1 MSCCSD
7 VGSYR
12 ARLLREEGRK
22 ETMQHDS
29 SLNSSVETSLS
40 PDAETGTRQ
49 FSRRT
54 IAYTLMGT
62 MLVTF
67 IATLDQ
73 TIVGTALPRIGADLQ
88 GFDQIAWVTAIY
100 LLTMTV
106 TIPIYGKLSDLFG
119 RKPIFLGCLVVFLTG
134 SALSGLAQSMTQLI
148 TFRALQGIG
157 AGGLESIAIAV
168 VGDLFPPRE
177 RGKWIG
183 ITSSSYALASIA
195 GPLLGGLL
203 TDHISWR
210 WVFYINLPI
219 GLIALFVLAFLMP
232 TLRTPN
238 KRIIIDYVGSLLV
251 VLATLPLL
259 LAFSWAGDAFAWL
272 SWQSLGLFGSSLILL
287 VLLVIYSARQERLG
301 REPIVEPSMFK
312 NVRVFSV
319 SLLASMLISIVL
331 LGSVYFLPVFL
342 QSVTGVSA
350 TGSGLALMPL
360 ALASIAGAVIGGQLI
375 TKTGR
380 YWWIALASAAIMIAG
395 LLLLVRL
402 DIHSTSLDIVVALLV
417 LGPGVGSG
425 LSLYTITV
433 QNAMPGKVGQ
443 ATSAVVFFRQLGQSI
458 GLVAIGAVVTASYIP
473 AFHKALPAAL
483 RQVMPSQLIKA
494 FENPLV
500 LTSPAI
506 MAPIRAGFERYGA
519 QGHAAFNV
527 VLNAVKL
534 GLAESIH
541 GAILLSLGL
550 MIFTFI
556 VVCFLKEIPLRS
568 RSER

>member
-1 MSCCSD
+1 
-7 VGSYR
+7 
-12 ARLLREEGRK
+12 
-22 ETMQHDS
+22 MQHDS
-29 SLNSSVETSLS
+29 SLNSGVETSLS
-40 PDAETGTRQ
+40 PDAEIGTRQ

-134 SALSGLAQSMTQLI
+134 SALSGVAQSMTQLI

-195 GPLLGGLL
+195 GPLLGGVL

-350 TGSGLALMPL
+350 TSSGLALMPL

-380 YWWIALASAAIMIAG
+380 YWWIALAGAAIMIAG
-395 LLLLVRL
+395 LLLLLRL

-500 LTSPAI
+500 LTSPDI

-519 QGHAAFNV
+519 QGHAAFNE

-556 VVCFLKEIPLRS
+556 VVCFLKEVPLRS
-568 RSER
+568 REEE

>member
-1 MSCCSD
+1 
-7 VGSYR
+7 
-12 ARLLREEGRK
+12 
-22 ETMQHDS
+22 
-29 SLNSSVETSLS
+29 
-40 PDAETGTRQ
+40 
-49 FSRRT
+49 
-54 IAYTLMGT
+54 
-62 MLVTF
+62 
-67 IATLDQ
+67 
-73 TIVGTALPRIGADLQ
+73 
-88 GFDQIAWVTAIY
+88 
-100 LLTMTV
+100 
-106 TIPIYGKLSDLFG
+106 
-119 RKPIFLGCLVVFLTG
+119 
-134 SALSGLAQSMTQLI
+134 
-148 TFRALQGIG
+148 
-157 AGGLESIAIAV
+157 
-168 VGDLFPPRE
+168 
-177 RGKWIG
+177 
-183 ITSSSYALASIA
+183 
-195 GPLLGGLL
+195 LL

-350 TGSGLALMPL
+350 TSSGLALMPL

-395 LLLLVRL
+395 LLLLLRL

-500 LTSPAI
+500 LTSPDI
-506 MAPIRAGFERYGA
+506 MAPIRMGFERYGA
-519 QGHAAFNV
+519 QGLAAFNE

-568 RSER
+568 REEE

>member
-1 MSCCSD
+1 
-7 VGSYR
+7 
-12 ARLLREEGRK
+12 
-22 ETMQHDS
+22 MQHDS
-29 SLNSSVETSLS
+29 SLNGGVETSLL

-134 SALSGLAQSMTQLI
+134 SALSGVAQSMTQLI

-195 GPLLGGLL
+195 GPLLGGVL

-350 TGSGLALMPL
+350 TSSGLALMPL

-380 YWWIALASAAIMIAG
+380 YRWIALASAAIMIAG
-395 LLLLVRL
+395 LLLLLRL

-500 LTSPAI
+500 LTSPDI

-519 QGHAAFNV
+519 QGLAAFNE

-556 VVCFLKEIPLRS
+556 VVCFLKEVPLRS
-568 RSER
+568 REEE

>member
-1 MSCCSD
+1 
-7 VGSYR
+7 
-12 ARLLREEGRK
+12 
-22 ETMQHDS
+22 MQHDS
-29 SLNSSVETSLS
+29 SLNSGVETSLS
-40 PDAETGTRQ
+40 PDAEIGTRQ

-134 SALSGLAQSMTQLI
+134 SALSGVAQSMTQLI

-195 GPLLGGLL
+195 GPLLGGVL

-272 SWQSLGLFGSSLILL
+272 SLQSLGLFGSSLILL

-350 TGSGLALMPL
+350 TNSGLALMPL

-395 LLLLVRL
+395 LLLLLRL

-500 LTSPAI
+500 LTSPDI

-519 QGHAAFNV
+519 QGHAAFNE

-556 VVCFLKEIPLRS
+556 VVCFLKEVPLRS
-568 RSER
+568 REEE

>member
-1 MSCCSD
+1 
-7 VGSYR
+7 
-12 ARLLREEGRK
+12 
-22 ETMQHDS
+22 MQHHS
-29 SLNSSVETSLS
+29 SLNSGVETSLS
-40 PDAETGTRQ
+40 PDAEIGTRQ

-134 SALSGLAQSMTQLI
+134 SALSGVAQSMTQLI

-195 GPLLGGLL
+195 GPLLGGVL

-350 TGSGLALMPL
+350 TSSGLALMPL

-380 YWWIALASAAIMIAG
+380 YRWIALASAAIMIAG
-395 LLLLVRL
+395 LLLLLRL

-506 MAPIRAGFERYGA
+506 MAPIRSGFERYGA
-519 QGHAAFNV
+519 QGHAAFNE

-556 VVCFLKEIPLRS
+556 VVCFLKEVPLRS
-568 RSER
+568 REEE

>member
-1 MSCCSD
+1 
-7 VGSYR
+7 
-12 ARLLREEGRK
+12 
-22 ETMQHDS
+22 MQHDS

-88 GFDQIAWVTAIY
+88 GFDRIAWITAIY

-134 SALSGLAQSMTQLI
+134 SALSGVAQSMTQLI

-183 ITSSSYALASIA
+183 ITSSSYALASIV
-195 GPLLGGLL
+195 GPLLGGVL

-210 WVFYINLPI
+210 WIFYINLPI

-350 TGSGLALMPL
+350 TSSGLALMPL

-395 LLLLVRL
+395 LLLLLRL

-500 LTSPAI
+500 LTSPDI

-519 QGHAAFNV
+519 QGLAAFNE

-541 GAILLSLGL
+541 DAILLSLGL
-550 MIFTFI
+550 MIFTFM
-556 VVCFLKEIPLRS
+556 VVCFLKEIPLRG
-568 RSER
+568 RKEE

>member
-1 MSCCSD
+1 
-7 VGSYR
+7 
-12 ARLLREEGRK
+12 
-22 ETMQHDS
+22 MQHDS

-134 SALSGLAQSMTQLI
+134 SALSGVAQSMTQLI

-183 ITSSSYALASIA
+183 ITSSSYALASIV

-259 LAFSWAGDAFAWL
+259 LAFSWAGDVFAWL

-395 LLLLVRL
+395 LLLLLRL

-483 RQVMPSQLIKA
+483 RQVMPPQLIKA

-519 QGHAAFNV
+519 QGLAAFNE

-568 RSER
+568 REEE

>member
-1 MSCCSD
+1 
-7 VGSYR
+7 
-12 ARLLREEGRK
+12 
-22 ETMQHDS
+22 MQHDS
-29 SLNSSVETSLS
+29 SLNSGVETSLS
-40 PDAETGTRQ
+40 PDAEIGTRQ

-134 SALSGLAQSMTQLI
+134 SALSGVAQSMTQLI

-195 GPLLGGLL
+195 GPLLGGVL

-259 LAFSWAGDAFAWL
+259 LAFSWAGEAFAWL

-350 TGSGLALMPL
+350 TNSGLALMPL

-395 LLLLVRL
+395 LLLLLRL

-443 ATSAVVFFRQLGQSI
+443 ATSAMVFFRQLGQSI

-500 LTSPAI
+500 LTSPDI

-519 QGHAAFNV
+519 QGHAAFNE

-556 VVCFLKEIPLRS
+556 VVCFLKEVPLRS
-568 RSER
+568 REEE

>member
-1 MSCCSD
+1 MP
-7 VGSYR
+7 GR
-12 ARLLREEGRK
+12 IALAARGRK
-22 ETMQHDS
+22 ETMQRNS
-29 SLNSSVETSLS
+29 SLNGGVETALS
-40 PDAETGTRQ
+40 ADAEAGTRQ

-88 GFDQIAWVTAIY
+88 GFDQIAWVSAIY

-119 RKPIFLGCLVVFLTG
+119 RKPIFLGALVVFLIG
-134 SALSGLAQSMTQLI
+134 SALSGVAQSMTQLI

-177 RGKWIG
+177 RGRWIG
-183 ITSSSYALASIA
+183 ITSSSYALASIV

-219 GLIALFVLAFLMP
+219 GLVALFVLAFLMP
-232 TLRTPN
+232 TLRTPK
-238 KRIIIDYVGSLLV
+238 KRIIIDYVGALLV

-259 LAFSWAGDAFAWL
+259 LAFSWAGEAFAWL

-301 REPIVEPSMFK
+301 REPIVEPGMFK

-350 TGSGLALMPL
+350 TSSGLALMPL

-375 TKTGR
+375 TRTGR
-380 YWWIALASAAIMIAG
+380 YWWIALASAAIMIVG
-395 LLLLVRL
+395 LLLLLRL
-402 DIHSTSLDIVVALLV
+402 DIHSTSLDVVIALLV
-417 LGPGVGSG
+417 LGPGVGSS

-433 QNAMPGKVGQ
+433 QNAMPGKIGQ

-473 AFHKALPAAL
+473 AFHKALPVAL
-483 RQVMPSQLIKA
+483 RQAMPSQLIKA

-500 LTSPAI
+500 LTSPVI
-506 MAPIRAGFERYGA
+506 MAPIRAGFERYGT
-519 QGHAAFNV
+519 QGYAALNE
-527 VLNAVKL
+527 VLTAVKL

-541 GAILLSLGL
+541 GAIVLSLGL

-568 RSER
+568 RKEE

>member
-1 MSCCSD
+1 
-7 VGSYR
+7 
-12 ARLLREEGRK
+12 
-22 ETMQHDS
+22 MQRHS
-29 SLNSSVETSLS
+29 SLDSNVAILASPATS
-40 PDAETGTRQ
+40 PGTRQ

-54 IAYTLMGT
+54 IAFTLTGT

-73 TIVGTALPRIGADLQ
+73 TVVATALPRIGADLQ
-88 GFDQIAWVTAIY
+88 GFGQIAWVSAIY

-119 RKPIFLGCLVVFLTG
+119 RKPIFLGCLVVFLIG
-134 SALSGLAQSMTQLI
+134 SALSGVAQNMTQLI

-157 AGGLESIAIAV
+157 AGGLESVAIAI
-168 VGDLFPPRE
+168 VGDLFSPRE
-177 RGKWIG
+177 RGRWIG
-183 ITSSSYALASIA
+183 ITSSSYALASII

-232 TLRTPN
+232 TLHTPN
-238 KRIIIDYVGSLLV
+238 KRIIIDYIGSLLV

-259 LAFSWAGDAFAWL
+259 LAFSWAGEAFAWL
-272 SWQSLGLFGSSLILL
+272 SWQSLALFGCSLVLL
-287 VLLVIYSARQERLG
+287 VLLVIYSTRQERLE

-319 SLLASMLISIVL
+319 SLLASLLISITL

-342 QSVTGVSA
+342 QSVTGISA
-350 TGSGLALMPL
+350 TSSGLALMPL
-360 ALASIAGAVIGGQLI
+360 ALSSIAGAVIGGQII
-375 TKTGR
+375 TRTGR
-380 YWWIALASAAIMIAG
+380 YRWIALASAALMIAG
-395 LLLLVRL
+395 LLLLLRL
-402 DIHSTSLDIVVALLV
+402 DIHSTSLDIVAALLV

-425 LSLYTITV
+425 LSLYTLTV
-433 QNAMPGKVGQ
+433 QNAMPEKIGQ
-443 ATSAVVFFRQLGQSI
+443 ASAAVVFFRQLGQSI
-458 GLVAIGAVVTASYIP
+458 GLVAIGAVVTTSYVP
-473 AFHKALPAAL
+473 AFHTALPAAL

-500 LTSPAI
+500 LTSPDI
-506 MAPIRAGFERYGA
+506 MAPIRAGFEHYGT
-519 QGHAAFNV
+519 QGNAAFNEV
-527 VLNAVKL
+527 INAVKL

-541 GAILLSLGL
+541 DAILLSLGL
-550 MIFTFI
+550 MFLTFI

-568 RSER
+568 REEE

>member
-1 MSCCSD
+1 
-7 VGSYR
+7 
-12 ARLLREEGRK
+12 
-22 ETMQHDS
+22 MQEVQ
-29 SLNSSVETSLS
+29 LNTETSL
-40 PDAETGTRQ
+40 PPGIEPGAHQ
-49 FSRRT
+49 FSRRA
-54 IAYTLMGT
+54 IVSTLMGT

-73 TIVGTALPRIGADLQ
+73 TVVGTALPHIGADLQ
-88 GFDQIAWVTAIY
+88 GFDQIAWVSAIY

-119 RKPIFLGCLVVFLTG
+119 RKPIFLGALVVFLVG
-134 SALSGLAQSMTQLI
+134 SALCGLAQSMTQLI

-157 AGGLESIAIAV
+157 GGGLESIATAV

-177 RGKWIG
+177 RGRWIG
-183 ITSSSYALASIA
+183 ITSSSYALASIV

-203 TDHISWR
+203 TDTISWR

-232 TLRTPN
+232 TLRTP
-238 KRIIIDYVGSLLV
+238 KRRIIIDYVGSLLV
-251 VLATLPLL
+251 VMVTLPLL

-272 SWQSLGLFGSSLILL
+272 SWQSLGLFGSSLVLL
-287 VLLVIYSARQERLG
+287 GLLVIYSARQERLE
-301 REPIVEPSMFK
+301 REPIVGQGMFK

-319 SLLASMLISIVL
+319 SLLASLLISIIL
-331 LGSVYFLPVFL
+331 LGSIYFLPVFL
-342 QSVTGVSA
+342 QSVTGISA
-350 TGSGLALMPL
+350 TGCGLALMPL
-360 ALASIAGAVIGGQLI
+360 ALASVAGAVIGGQLI

-380 YWWIALASAAIMIAG
+380 YKWIALGSAALMIAG
-395 LLLLVRL
+395 LLLLLRL
-402 DIHSTSLDIVVALLV
+402 DVHSTSLDIVVALLV
-417 LGPGVGSG
+417 LGPGVGSS

-433 QNAMPGKVGQ
+433 QNAMPGRIGQ

-473 AFHKALPAAL
+473 AFHKALPVAL
-483 RQVMPSQLIKA
+483 RQAMPPQLIKA

-500 LTSPAI
+500 LTSPVI
-506 MAPIRAGFERYGA
+506 MAPIRAGFERYGT
-519 QGHAAFNV
+519 QGYAALNE

-534 GLAESIH
+534 GLTESIH
-541 GAILLSLGL
+541 GAIVLSLGL

-568 RSER
+568 RKEE

>member
-1 MSCCSD
+1 
-7 VGSYR
+7 
-12 ARLLREEGRK
+12 
-22 ETMQHDS
+22 MQHDS

-40 PDAETGTRQ
+40 PDVEAGTRQ

-134 SALSGLAQSMTQLI
+134 SALSGVAQSMTQLI

-195 GPLLGGLL
+195 GPLLGGVL

-350 TGSGLALMPL
+350 TSSGLALMPL

-395 LLLLVRL
+395 LLLLLRL
-402 DIHSTSLDIVVALLV
+402 DIHSTSLDMVVALLV

-500 LTSPAI
+500 LTSPDI

-519 QGHAAFNV
+519 QGHAAFNE

-568 RSER
+568 REEE

>member
-1 MSCCSD
+1 
-7 VGSYR
+7 
-12 ARLLREEGRK
+12 
-22 ETMQHDS
+22 MQNDS

-40 PDAETGTRQ
+40 PATSPGTRQ

-54 IAYTLMGT
+54 IAFTLMGT

-73 TIVGTALPRIGADLQ
+73 TVVGTALPRIGADLQ
-88 GFDQIAWVTAIY
+88 GFNQIAWVTAIY

-119 RKPIFLGCLVVFLTG
+119 RKPIFLGCLVVFLIS
-134 SALSGLAQSMTQLI
+134 SALCGVAQSMTQLI

-177 RGKWIG
+177 RGRWIG
-183 ITSSSYALASIA
+183 ITSSSYALASIV

-238 KRIIIDYVGSLLV
+238 KRILIDYIGSLLV

-259 LAFSWAGDAFAWL
+259 LAFSWAGNAFAWL

-350 TGSGLALMPL
+350 TSSGLVVIPL

-375 TKTGR
+375 TVTGR
-380 YWWIALASAAIMIAG
+380 YKWIALTGAAIMIAG
-395 LLLLVRL
+395 ILLLLRL
-402 DIHSTSLDIVVALLV
+402 DIHSSSLDVVVALLV

-433 QNAMPGKVGQ
+433 QNAMPDKVGQ

-458 GLVAIGAVVTASYIP
+458 GLVAIGTVVTTSYIP

-483 RQVMPSQLIKA
+483 RQAMPSQLIKA

-500 LTSPAI
+500 LTSPDI

-519 QGHAAFNV
+519 QGHAAFNE

-568 RSER
+568 RKEE

>member
-1 MSCCSD
+1 
-7 VGSYR
+7 
-12 ARLLREEGRK
+12 
-22 ETMQHDS
+22 MQHHS
-29 SLNSSVETSLS
+29 SLNSGVETSLS
-40 PDAETGTRQ
+40 PDAEIGTRQ

-134 SALSGLAQSMTQLI
+134 SALSGVAQSMTQLI

-232 TLRTPN
+232 TLRTPS

-350 TGSGLALMPL
+350 TSSGLALMPL

-395 LLLLVRL
+395 LLLLLRL

-500 LTSPAI
+500 LTSPDI
-506 MAPIRAGFERYGA
+506 MAPIRVGFERYGA
-519 QGHAAFNV
+519 QGHAAFNE

-556 VVCFLKEIPLRS
+556 VVCFLKEVPLRS
-568 RSER
+568 REEE

>member
-1 MSCCSD
+1 
-7 VGSYR
+7 
-12 ARLLREEGRK
+12 
-22 ETMQHDS
+22 MQNNS

-40 PDAETGTRQ
+40 PHTEPGTRQ

-54 IAYTLMGT
+54 IAFTLMGT

-73 TIVGTALPRIGADLQ
+73 TVVGTALPRIGADLQ

-119 RKPIFLGCLVVFLTG
+119 RKPIFLSCLIVFLIG

-168 VGDLFPPRE
+168 VGDLFSPRE

-183 ITSSSYALASIA
+183 ITGSSYALASIV

-238 KRIIIDYVGSLLV
+238 KRILIDYMGALLV

-259 LAFSWAGDAFAWL
+259 LAFSWAGEAFAWL

-350 TGSGLALMPL
+350 TSSGLVLMPL

-375 TKTGR
+375 TRTGR
-380 YWWIALASAAIMIAG
+380 YRWIALASAAIMIAG
-395 LLLLVRL
+395 LLLLLRL
-402 DIHSTSLDIVVALLV
+402 DVHSTSLDVVVALLV
-417 LGPGVGSG
+417 LGPGVGSS

-433 QNAMPGKVGQ
+433 QNAMPGRIGQ

-500 LTSPAI
+500 LTSPGI

-519 QGHAAFNV
+519 QGYIAFNE

-556 VVCFLKEIPLRS
+556 VVCFLKEIPLQS
-568 RSER
+568 RKEE

>member
-1 MSCCSD
+1 
-7 VGSYR
+7 
-12 ARLLREEGRK
+12 
-22 ETMQHDS
+22 MQHRS
-29 SLNSSVETSLS
+29 SPNIAAAAPLLPETS
-40 PDAETGTRQ
+40 PEPRQ
-49 FSRRT
+49 FSGRT
-54 IAYTLMGT
+54 IAFTLLGT

-119 RKPIFLGCLVVFLTG
+119 RKPIFLICLVVFLIA

-148 TFRALQGIG
+148 IFRGLQGIG
-157 AGGLESIAIAV
+157 AGGLESIAMAV

-177 RGKWIG
+177 RGRWIG
-183 ITSSSYALASIA
+183 ITSSSYALASIV

-203 TDHISWR
+203 TDKISWR
-210 WVFYINLPI
+210 WVFFVNLPI
-219 GLIALFVLAFLMP
+219 GLIALLVLAFLMP
-232 TLRTPN
+232 TLHTTD
-238 KRIIIDYVGSLLV
+238 KRILIDYVGAMLI
-251 VLATLPLL
+251 VLAVVPLL
-259 LAFSWAGDAFAWL
+259 LAFSCVGSAFAWL

-287 VLLVIYSARQERLG
+287 VFLVVYSARQERLG

-312 NVRVFSV
+312 DVRVFSL

-350 TGSGLALMPL
+350 TTSGLVLIPL
-360 ALASIAGAVIGGQLI
+360 ALSSIVGAVIGGQLI
-375 TKTGR
+375 SATGR
-380 YWWIALASAAIMIAG
+380 YKWIALASAAIMIAG
-395 LLLLVRL
+395 ILLLLRL
-402 DIHSTSLDIVVALLV
+402 NIHSTSLDIVVALLV

-425 LSLYTITV
+425 LSLFILTV
-433 QNAMPGKVGQ
+433 QNAMPDRIGQ
-443 ATSAVVFFRQLGQSI
+443 ATVAVVFFRQLGQSL
-458 GLVAIGAVVTASYIP
+458 GLVAIGTVVTTSYIP
-473 AFHKALPAAL
+473 AFHKALPSVL
-483 RQVMPSQLIKA
+483 RQAMPPQLIKA

-500 LTSPAI
+500 LTSPDI

-519 QGHAAFNV
+519 QGQVAFNM

-534 GLAESIH
+534 GLTEGIH
-541 GAILLSLGL
+541 DAILLSLGL
-550 MIFTFI
+550 MLLTFV
-556 VVCFLKEIPLRS
+556 VVCFLKEIPLREK
-568 RSER
+568 RSF

>member
-1 MSCCSD
+1 
-7 VGSYR
+7 
-12 ARLLREEGRK
+12 
-22 ETMQHDS
+22 MQHHS
-29 SLNSSVETSLS
+29 SLDSNVEPSAS
-40 PDAETGTRQ
+40 PATAPETPR

-54 IAYTLMGT
+54 IAFTLTGT

-73 TIVGTALPRIGADLQ
+73 TVVATALPRIGADLQ
-88 GFDQIAWVTAIY
+88 GFDQIAWITAVY

-119 RKPIFLGCLVVFLTG
+119 RKPIFLSCLVVFLAG
-134 SALSGLAQSMTQLI
+134 SALSGVAQSMTQLI

-168 VGDLFPPRE
+168 VGDLFSPRE
-177 RGKWIG
+177 RGRWIG
-183 ITSSSYALASIA
+183 ITSSSYALASII

-219 GLIALFVLAFLMP
+219 GFIALLVLAFLMP

-238 KRIIIDYVGSLLV
+238 KRIIIDYIGSLLV

-259 LAFSWAGDAFAWL
+259 LAFSWAGEAFAWL
-272 SWQSLGLFGSSLILL
+272 SWQSLGLFGSSLVLL
-287 VLLVIYSARQERLG
+287 ALLVIYSTRQERLG

-312 NVRVFSV
+312 DVRVFSV
-319 SLLASMLISIVL
+319 SLLASLLISITL

-350 TGSGLALMPL
+350 TSSGLVLMPL
-360 ALASIAGAVIGGQLI
+360 ALSSIAGAVIGGQLI
-375 TKTGR
+375 TATGR
-380 YWWIALASAAIMIAG
+380 YKWIALASAALIIAG
-395 LLLLVRL
+395 MLLLLRL
-402 DIHSTSLDIVVALLV
+402 DIHSTSLDMVVALLV

-425 LSLYTITV
+425 LSLYTLTV
-433 QNAMPGKVGQ
+433 QNAMPDRIGQ
-443 ATSAVVFFRQLGQSI
+443 ASAAVVFFRQLGQSI
-458 GLVAIGAVVTASYIP
+458 GLVAIGAVVTTSYVP
-473 AFHKALPAAL
+473 AFHTALPAAL

-500 LTSPAI
+500 LTSPDI
-506 MAPIRAGFERYGA
+506 MAPIRAGFERYGT
-519 QGHAAFNV
+519 QGNAAFNEV
-527 VLNAVKL
+527 INAVKL

-541 GAILLSLGL
+541 DAILLSLGL
-550 MIFTFI
+550 MIVTFI
-556 VVCFLKEIPLRS
+556 VVCFLKEIPLR
-568 RSER
+568 RREKE

>member
-1 MSCCSD
+1 
-7 VGSYR
+7 
-12 ARLLREEGRK
+12 
-22 ETMQHDS
+22 MQHDS
-29 SLNSSVETSLS
+29 SLNSGVETSLS
-40 PDAETGTRQ
+40 PDAEIGTRQ

-134 SALSGLAQSMTQLI
+134 SALSGVAQSMTQLI

-195 GPLLGGLL
+195 GPLLGGVL

-350 TGSGLALMPL
+350 TNSGLALMPL

-395 LLLLVRL
+395 LLLLLRL

-500 LTSPAI
+500 LTSPDI

-519 QGHAAFNV
+519 QGHAAFNE

-556 VVCFLKEIPLRS
+556 VVCFLKEVPLRS
-568 RSER
+568 REEE

>member
-1 MSCCSD
+1 
-7 VGSYR
+7 
-12 ARLLREEGRK
+12 
-22 ETMQHDS
+22 MQHNS

-40 PDAETGTRQ
+40 PNAETGTRQ

-88 GFDQIAWVTAIY
+88 GFDQIAWVSAIY

-119 RKPIFLGCLVVFLTG
+119 RKPIFLGCLVVFLIG
-134 SALSGLAQSMTQLI
+134 SALSGVAQSMTQLI

-183 ITSSSYALASIA
+183 ITSSSYALASIV
-195 GPLLGGLL
+195 GPLLGGVL

-219 GLIALFVLAFLMP
+219 GFIALFVLAFLMP

-350 TGSGLALMPL
+350 TSSGLALMPL

-395 LLLLVRL
+395 LLLLLRL

-443 ATSAVVFFRQLGQSI
+443 ASSAVVFFRQLGQSI
-458 GLVAIGAVVTASYIP
+458 GLLAIGAVVTTSYIP

-500 LTSPAI
+500 LTSPDI

-519 QGHAAFNV
+519 QGLAAFNE

-541 GAILLSLGL
+541 DAILLSLGL
-550 MIFTFI
+550 MILTFI

-568 RSER
+568 REEEE

>member
-1 MSCCSD
+1 
-7 VGSYR
+7 
-12 ARLLREEGRK
+12 
-22 ETMQHDS
+22 MQNHT
-29 SLNSSVETSLS
+29 SLNTDAAVPLAPATS
-40 PDAETGTRQ
+40 PETRQ

-54 IAYTLMGT
+54 IAFTLLGT

-73 TIVGTALPRIGADLQ
+73 TIVGTALPRMGADLQ

-119 RKPIFLGCLVVFLTG
+119 RKPIFLGCLVVFLIA
-134 SALSGLAQSMTQLI
+134 SALSGFAQSMTQLI
-148 TFRALQGIG
+148 VFRGLQGIG

-177 RGKWIG
+177 RGRWIG
-183 ITSSSYALASIA
+183 ITSSSYALASIV

-203 TDHISWR
+203 TDKISWR
-210 WVFYINLPI
+210 WVFYVNLPI
-219 GLIALFVLAFLMP
+219 GIIALFVLAYVMP

-238 KRIIIDYVGSLLV
+238 KRIIIDYGGTLLV
-251 VLATLPLL
+251 VLATVPLL

-272 SWQSLGLFGSSLILL
+272 SWQSIGLFGSSLILL
-287 VLLVIYSARQERLG
+287 VLLVVYSTRQEHMG

-312 NVRVFSV
+312 DVRVFSV

-350 TGSGLALMPL
+350 TTSGLILIPL

-375 TKTGR
+375 SATGR
-380 YWWIALASAAIMIAG
+380 YKWIALTSAAIMIAG
-395 LLLLVRL
+395 ILLLLRL
-402 DIHSTSLDIVVALLV
+402 NIHSSSLDIVVALLV

-433 QNAMPGKVGQ
+433 QNAMPDRIGQ
-443 ATSAVVFFRQLGQSI
+443 ATSAALAS
-458 GLVAIGAVVTASYIP
+458 AI
-473 AFHKALPAAL
+473 HL
-483 RQVMPSQLIKA
+483 
-494 FENPLV
+494 
-500 LTSPAI
+500 
-506 MAPIRAGFERYGA
+506 
-519 QGHAAFNV
+519 
-527 VLNAVKL
+527 
-534 GLAESIH
+534 
-541 GAILLSLGL
+541 
-550 MIFTFI
+550 
-556 VVCFLKEIPLRS
+556 
-568 RSER
+568 